1 VAVERESRSP
11 PQAPEPRQA
20 VGHTRLTSQCAIA
33 LSHGVLDRVEYQ
45 VRQARI
51 TDIDR
56 LYALCAEKGSVPG
69 GDSPID
75 AIGLM
80 RQLVYLP
87 SANVVLAEAGRQLAG
102 GAVLGLRPSVRAGGF
117 IGTVDVLVVA
127 DGHDAEK
134 VADLLIE
141 EVLHSARRKGCTS
154 VEVMLTPT
162 SDFYSSWMGHGFTK
176 DAANTFKVAV
186 AVRAPIGR

>member
-1 VAVERESRSP
+1 
-11 PQAPEPRQA
+11 
-20 VGHTRLTSQCAIA
+20 
-33 LSHGVLDRVEYQ
+33 VEYL

-56 LYALCAEKGSVPG
+56 LYALCAEKGAVPG

-87 SANVVLAEAGRQLAG
+87 NASVALAEAGRQLAG

-117 IGTVDVLVVA
+117 VGAIDLLVVA
-127 DGHDAEK
+127 DGHDTET

-141 EVLHSARRKGCTS
+141 EMLHSARRKGCTS
-154 VEVMLTPT
+154 VDVMLTPE
-162 SDFYSSWMGHGFTK
+162 SEHYSNWLGHGFTK
-176 DAANTFKVAV
+176 TAQNTYRAAVG
-186 AVRAPIGR
+186 VRAPTGR